1 MMVVAALVL
10 AMPVGACATLTRGT
24 TQAFVVE
31 TTPAGAAVKTSTG
44 YSCPSSPC
52 TFTVQRKEPFTVTL
66 TKDGYVTHTAM
77 VKSEMAGSGAAGMA
91 GNVLFG
97 GLIGVGV
104 DATSGALN
112 DLTPNPLQVVLQPAG
127 APAAPAV
134 APAAPVAAAGEV
146 VG

>member
-1 MMVVAALVL
+1 LTLAAVAVATSLS
-10 AMPVGACATLTRGT
+10 ACATLTRGT

-52 TFTVQRKEPFTVTL
+52 TFTVQRKEPFTVTI
-66 TKDGYVTHTAM
+66 TKEGYVTQTAA

-91 GNVLFG
+91 GNILVG
-97 GLIGVGV
+97 GLIGMGV

-112 DLTPNPLQVVLQPAG
+112 DLTPNPLQVVLEP
-127 APAAPAV
+127 V
-134 APAAPVAAAGEV
+134 APALAPVPVATAGAATS
-146 VG
+146 